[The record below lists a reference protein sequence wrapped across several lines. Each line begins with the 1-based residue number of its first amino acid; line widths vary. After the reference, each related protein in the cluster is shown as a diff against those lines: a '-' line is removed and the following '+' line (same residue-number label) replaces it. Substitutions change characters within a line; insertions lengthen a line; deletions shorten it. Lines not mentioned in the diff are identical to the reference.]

1 MSMGVNGGYTTR
13 RAGGRGKRGAE
24 AAFIAGHALPALRS
38 RFSESAV
45 TLFGD
50 HAKQTP
56 LALSQAIRAS
66 ATAFICTNVR
76 ANMASEVPVVAYEV
90 TGNTTRPAAPN
101 TAPALF
107 AQVAAKHLW
116 RATAYYLIYG
126 AVYWRKHRNAA
137 KKPTRLELLNPLD
150 VRPDIDP
157 TTRRPRAYQVTVGT
171 AREEVA
177 PADMVAVVAFNPES
191 ETDGLSALE
200 VALLHANI
208 SVNVARYG
216 AAFFANSARPDGLLT
231 YEGELDEETQQGART
246 YWQRLFQGAA
256 NAFRT
261 AILGGGGGRWRWEPI
276 TANPVDLAMTELSGQ
291 ADLKICSAFQVNPV
305 LAGVGQAGDPLSASN
320 TVREIRQTHI
330 EYVAVPDARRLIEA
344 LNVQWLE
351 PDFAG
356 LYTLDLDI
364 SQMAGESA
372 AGAGRSAVATQ
383 NYTAGIWGLNEARA
397 YTGKAP
403 LKAVIDVDPTRAL
416 AVWNAGVVML
426 DEVRMAIGYPPLP
439 EGKGAVFNVPAI
451 GVQLT
456 ADQIGLIQGKPSYP
470 SAFNPSVSLEQAAA
484 VAAGEP
490 PPPDPVI
497 MQPATPT
504 PSTTTKSAR
513 AELKAWAA
521 KVAKHG
527 PTVRFVTETIPP
539 ALAEKV
545 RAGLGAGQ
553 DPAEVFK
560 TARAELVGE
569 APLPSQT
576 EAYDFWRDYDAVQAE
591 IGALWLSDYMA
602 LIWDKIS
609 GKLNTFT
616 PADLDQILAGLQPDL
631 VAAWVGSEEA
641 PGPLMKL
648 ALAGM
653 AAGDAA
659 LEMGVTG
666 NPAKPVALSNTR
678 VDWALLA
685 REALAFVQAYAFDLI
700 TRINQ
705 TTRDLVRATVEA
717 WLQGGGNL
725 EELRQQLAPIFQDGR
740 RAFQIAQTESTRLY
754 FEGSSE
760 RYKAAGVQRVVW
772 QTVNVGRGRLIKR
785 PGDVCRVCSP
795 LHNKRG
801 ELIPGGVRFE
811 DGATYT
817 VPAHVGCR
825 CWVKPARGEGG

>member
-1 MSMGVNGGYTTR
+1 MNMGMNGGYTTR

-24 AAFIAGHALPALRS
+24 AAFISGHALPALRS
-38 RFSESAV
+38 RFSESAM

-90 TGNTTRPAAPN
+90 AGNTTRPAAPN

-107 AQVAAKHLW
+107 AQVAAKHIW

-150 VRPDIDP
+150 VRVEVDQA
-157 TTRRPRAYQVTVGT
+157 TRRPRAYQVTVGT

-344 LNVQWLE
+344 LNAQWLE

-416 AVWNAGVVML
+416 AVWQGGLATLNEA
-426 DEVRMAIGYPPLP
+426 RAAIGLPPAP
-439 EGKGAVFNVPAI
+439 TDGFVHEVTP
-451 GVQLT
+451 Q
-456 ADQIGLIQGKPSYP
+456 P
-470 SAFNPSVSLEQAAA
+470 AAA
-484 VAAGEP
+484 PSPFMA
-490 PPPDPVI
+490 
-497 MQPATPT
+497 QPAQPDTTPPAPPVAPTPT
-504 PSTTTKSAR
+504 TTTKSAR

-527 PTVRFVTETIPP
+527 PTVRFVPDAIPP

-545 RAGLGAGQ
+545 RAGLGSGQ
-553 DPAEVFK
+553 DPAGVFRA
-560 TARAELVGE
+560 ARAELIGE
-569 APLPSQT
+569 QPAQET
-576 EAYDFWRDYDAVQAE
+576 AYDFWRDYDAVQAE

-602 LIWDKIS
+602 LIWDKIG

-616 PADLDQILAGLQPDL
+616 PADLDQILASLQPDL
-631 VAAWVGSEEA
+631 VAAWVGGEDA

-811 DGATYT
+811 DGTTYT